1 MLVADV
7 DVAKV
12 IPYDKNPRNNE
23 SAVKMVADSIDE
35 FGFKV
40 PIVVDENNVIVAGHT
55 RYLAALE
62 LGLKKIPVV
71 VAKDL
76 TEDQIKAYRL
86 ADNKTGEMAKWD
98 FVALDEELQK
108 IQEVDME
115 KYEMRVDSF
124 ADFFEEVE
132 PDGEEKEY
140 RQVKKKK
147 YTCPYCGELV
157 EA

>member
-1 MLVADV
+1 MLVTDV

-23 SAVKMVADSIDE
+23 SAVKMVADSINE

-40 PIVVDENNVIVAGHT
+40 PIVVDDNNVIVAGHT

-132 PDGEEKEY
+132 PDGEEKEH